1 MDVENKENEQIFNNN
16 YNAQDPGQKFQ
27 QKIKEIQSLIGPQNT
42 LIRNKEFQN
51 DIKKLK
57 EDKIILLDDDLDH
70 PIALES
76 DFYDEGNERKE
87 DIRNNFIKNKLK
99 ERMKK
104 EKEKNKEIYKVAL
117 ISAKMSGQPKKDNQ
131 VEEEIRPIILSDIPI
146 NKINTNVDKRNFD
159 IKKDNRNGLA
169 INIKSEDS
177 LNLKMNN
184 CKNEKNI
191 NGNNIIKKSE
201 NGKQINSQNFIQKS
215 QNYPKLENRIQ
226 NKKQPNKKN
235 IMMYPQQPFQNTI
248 EIKPKFINSKND
260 VEKEKEK
267 EKENQLNNN
276 NAQQSINLENK
287 IERNNNKSIYKMKAK
302 YLKNE
307 KSYQTNSQIPPNR
320 LVKKNVKPTNNISK
334 IISINPVNNTL
345 EIDKLKQNKPKI
357 KEINNNFNKN
367 QNLSTNYCTCFSN
380 NNNKNNKNCQIST
393 KDKIFSDNLDKNR
406 SYIGIRNYNIH
417 NLNYSINGN
426 IPKKELL
433 KDKTKKTKSNLSQ
446 VISPSKIG
454 KPTTKNIDKNNFIK
468 IQNEASKIPI
478 SVNNGRFTEYQA
490 IKKNIAP
497 NMQFYNMPYNG
508 TMINNNRQNYNM
520 RKNLEIKYINNISN
534 NNAFYNN
541 IIPRKTWEENLNHR
555 KLSYEKICNNIQTTY
570 IVIPKNS
577 NSRIK
582 LIPKLNKTS
591 ETIDYKQNNDII
603 YQNSSYINSSRYYP
617 NSINN
622 SFSNHNFNQHQ
633 NIPETQ
639 NYRNVS
645 PCFNPNYIQKVP
657 MNQGKIIKHKS
668 HNIFKKI
675 CYQNEFNKNYGLN
688 YRNYVENSEYGKYK
702 SNNYIKKDYGICNN
716 RLAINGY
723 INIGLN
729 GEYYDAYGQ
738 NYSYRTNNLSNVN
751 YMPSY
756 S

>member
-16 YNAQDPGQKFQ
+16 YNAQAPGQKFQ
-27 QKIKEIQSLIGPQNT
+27 QNIKEKQSIILPKNTLIKNKEIQ
-42 LIRNKEFQN
+42 N
-51 DIKKLK
+51 DIEKQK

-104 EKEKNKEIYKVAL
+104 EKEKNIEAYEVAL
-117 ISAKMSGQPKKDNQ
+117 ISAKMVGQLKKDIQ
-131 VEEEIRPIILSDIPI
+131 IEEEIRPIISNDIPI
-146 NKINTNVDKRNFD
+146 NKINSNVDDRNLD
-159 IKKDNRNGLA
+159 IKEDKRNGLA
-169 INIKSEDS
+169 MNIKSEDL

-184 CKNEKNI
+184 GKNTKNI

-201 NGKQINSQNFIQKS
+201 NGKQINIQKS
-215 QNYPKLENRIQ
+215 QKYPKLENRIQ
-226 NKKQPNKKN
+226 NKQQPNQKN
-235 IMMYPQQPFQNTI
+235 ITINPKPITNTI

-260 VEKEKEK
+260 IEMEK

-276 NAQQSINLENK
+276 IQQSINLENK
-287 IERNNNKSIYKMKAK
+287 TERINNKSVNKIKAK
-302 YLKNE
+302 YIKNE
-307 KSYQTNSQIPPNR
+307 KSYKTISQIPPNKV
-320 LVKKNVKPTNNISK
+320 LKKNVKPTNNITK
-334 IISINPVNNTL
+334 IISINPVNNTQ
-345 EIDKLKQNKPKI
+345 EIDKLKHNKQNI

-367 QNLSTNYCTCFSN
+367 QNLSTNYCTCFTN

-393 KDKIFSDNLDKNR
+393 KGKIPSDNLDKNR
-406 SYIGIRNYNIH
+406 LYIDIQNDNIH
-417 NLNYSINGN
+417 NHNYSINEN
-426 IPKKELL
+426 IPQKELP
-433 KDKTKKTKSNLSQ
+433 KDKTIKAKSNLSHF
-446 VISPSKIG
+446 ISPSKIK

-468 IQNEASKIPI
+468 IQKEVSKIPF

-508 TMINNNRQNYNM
+508 IMINNNRQNYDM
-520 RKNLEIKYINNISN
+520 RKNLEIKYINKISN
-534 NNAFYNN
+534 QDTFYNN
-541 IIPRKTWEENLNHR
+541 NIPRKTWEENLNHR
-555 KLSYEKICNNIQTTY
+555 KLSYDKICDNIQTTY
-570 IVIPKNS
+570 VVIPKNS

-582 LIPKLNKTS
+582 LITKPNKTS
-591 ETIDYKQNNDII
+591 ETIDYKQNNEII

-639 NYRNVS
+639 NYRYFS
-645 PCFNPNYIQKVP
+645 PCGSPRYAQKVP
-657 MNQGKIIKHKS
+657 MNQGKILKHKS
-668 HNIFKKI
+668 HNIFKKV
-675 CYQNEFNKNYGLN
+675 CYQNEFNKNYGMN
-688 YRNYVENSEYGKYK
+688 YRNYVQNSEYGKIK
-702 SNNYIKKDYGICNN
+702 SNNYIKKDSGICNN

-723 INIGLN
+723 INSGLN
-729 GEYYDAYGQ
+729 GEYYDTYGQ
-738 NYSYRTNNLSNVN
+738 NYCYRTNILSNIS